1 MPYSNSYILENY
13 EELYTIQYEKNIEDS
28 IEEQIEALRDKNIK
42 KYRVKT
48 IKCGQMLECEIYPIW
63 KTGNK
68 DIGIGK
74 KKPSR
79 EAQKNLNDKNA
90 KKKVIRQINTNFT
103 NEDIW
108 ATFTYDNEHLPGSA
122 EQAKKDMQNYI
133 RRLNR
138 YVRKNKLPAL
148 KYIYV
153 TEYEEDEKK
162 GKKRVHHHII
172 MNFRGRDT
180 AEEIWDKG
188 GRTQTRRLQPDDYGL
203 EGMARYITK
212 DPKNSKRYTTSRNL
226 KKYSKLTIADN
237 KMTKREAEKIAKNQN
252 IASDIFEKLYEG
264 YIFNDIDIKYS
275 KFVSG
280 AYLYVRMRQR
290 DRPQK
295 RKENRKS
302 RGGLEI
308 GKEQSTD
315 SK

>member
-1 MPYSNSYILENY
+1 MPYSNSYTLENY
-13 EELYTIQYEKNIEDS
+13 EVIYDIQYEDS
-28 IEEQIEALRDKNIK
+28 IEEKIEALRDKNIK

-48 IKCGQMLECEIYPIW
+48 IKSGQMLECEIYPIW

-68 DIGIGK
+68 DIRMKK

-79 EAQKNLNDKNA
+79 EVQKNLNDKNT
-90 KKKVIRQINTNFT
+90 KKKIIRLINTNFT

-108 ATFTYDNEHLPGSA
+108 ATFTYDSKHLPGSP

-162 GKKRVHHHII
+162 GKKRVHHHIV
-172 MNFRGRDT
+172 MNFRDRDA
-180 AEEIWDKG
+180 AEKIWDKG
-188 GRTQTRRLQPDDYGL
+188 GRTHSRRLQTDDYGL
-203 EGMARYITK
+203 EGLARYITK
-212 DPKNSKRYTTSRNL
+212 DSKNSKRYTTSRNL
-226 KKYSKLTIADN
+226 EKPKITIADS
-237 KMTKREAEKIAKNQN
+237 KMTKRKAERIARDQN
-252 IASDIFEKLYEG
+252 LASDIFEKLYEG

-290 DRPQK
+290 DKPHMREK
-295 RKENRKS
+295 NRKS
-302 RGGLEI
+302 KGGLEI
-308 GKEQSTD
+308 A
-315 SK
+315 